1 MDVSD
6 PDRFDDPES
15 LEVGRKLFARE
26 ATFLR
31 GVAKLDQ
38 LPPAGLPEVAFAGRS
53 NVGKSSLINALT
65 GRTSLARTSNTPG
78 RTQEINLFDLGG
90 RLMLVDL
97 PGYGYAAVAKTTKRG
112 WSALAEAYLKGRPSL
127 RRALI
132 LIDALDGK
140 LVAVGGR
147 LLGRR
152 LRDLLLRAPEA
163 LKEPAKAL
171 GRGGVAAK
179 QIPLAALDAQ
189 PSALLLDGGTGE
201 LAFAANGPVRA
212 NLVTIGARNGIVGS
226 KRLRHIAVVRK
237 PHQRRLFCRGLCRFQ
252 RRVRRAVD
260 VPLPALV

>member
-97 PGYGYAAVAKTTKRG
+97 PGYGFAQAPKEVVERWTR
-112 WSALAEAYLKGRPSL
+112 LVFAYLRGRPSL
-127 RRALI
+127 MRVCL
-132 LIDALDGK
+132 LID
-140 LVAVGGR
+140 GR
-147 LLGRR
+147 HGLKKADEEAIELLGKAAVPFQLVLTKTDLVRKADLEALTFELETR
-152 LRDLLLRAPEA
+152 LAKLIGALPRPILTSAKAREGVDLLRASLAKLASPPPEA
-163 LKEPAKAL
+163 AP
-171 GRGGVAAK
+171 
-179 QIPLAALDAQ
+179 
-189 PSALLLDGGTGE
+189 
-201 LAFAANGPVRA
+201 
-212 NLVTIGARNGIVGS
+212 
-226 KRLRHIAVVRK
+226 
-237 PHQRRLFCRGLCRFQ
+237 
-252 RRVRRAVD
+252 
-260 VPLPALV
+260 

>member
-97 PGYGYAAVAKTTKRG
+97 PGYGFAQAPKEVVERWTR
-112 WSALAEAYLKGRPSL
+112 LVFAYLRGRPSL
-127 RRALI
+127 MRVCL
-132 LIDALDGK
+132 LID
-140 LVAVGGR
+140 GR
-147 LLGRR
+147 HGLKKADEEAIELLGKAAVAFQLVLTKTDLVRKADLEALTFELETR
-152 LRDLLLRAPEA
+152 LAKQVGALPRPILTSAKAREGVDLLRASLAKLASPPPEA
-163 LKEPAKAL
+163 AP
-171 GRGGVAAK
+171 
-179 QIPLAALDAQ
+179 
-189 PSALLLDGGTGE
+189 
-201 LAFAANGPVRA
+201 
-212 NLVTIGARNGIVGS
+212 
-226 KRLRHIAVVRK
+226 
-237 PHQRRLFCRGLCRFQ
+237 
-252 RRVRRAVD
+252 
-260 VPLPALV
+260 

>member
-97 PGYGYAAVAKTTKRG
+97 PGYGFAQAPKEVVERWTR
-112 WSALAEAYLKGRPSL
+112 LVFAYLRGRPSL
-127 RRALI
+127 MRVCL
-132 LIDALDGK
+132 LID
-140 LVAVGGR
+140 GR
-147 LLGRR
+147 HGLKKADEEAIELLGKAAVPFQLVLTKTDLVRKADLEALTFELETR
-152 LRDLLLRAPEA
+152 LAKQVGALPRPILTSAKAREGVDLLRASLAKLASPPSEA
-163 LKEPAKAL
+163 AP
-171 GRGGVAAK
+171 
-179 QIPLAALDAQ
+179 
-189 PSALLLDGGTGE
+189 
-201 LAFAANGPVRA
+201 
-212 NLVTIGARNGIVGS
+212 
-226 KRLRHIAVVRK
+226 
-237 PHQRRLFCRGLCRFQ
+237 
-252 RRVRRAVD
+252 
-260 VPLPALV
+260 